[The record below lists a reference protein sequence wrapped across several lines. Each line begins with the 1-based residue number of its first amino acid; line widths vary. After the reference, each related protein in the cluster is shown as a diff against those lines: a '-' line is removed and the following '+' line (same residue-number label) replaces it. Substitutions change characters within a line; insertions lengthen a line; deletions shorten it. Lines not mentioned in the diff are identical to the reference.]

1 MAGEVFRRVDPA
13 ITFTPLVA
21 DGDVV
26 AAMTP
31 IATVEGPARNL
42 LAGERVALN
51 LLQHLSGV
59 ATVTALRRRG
69 ARLEGAHRGHSQDHT
84 GAARAGEGGGTSRRR
99 TNRRWADRWRADQGQ
114 PPGGGRRCD
123 RIACAVALARQG
135 RRTPCVSRSK

>member
-13 ITFTPLVA
+13 ITFTLLVA

-31 IATVEGPARNL
+31 IATVEGPARSL

-59 ATVTALRRRG
+59 ATVTRGTSPRCAARRR
-69 ARLEGAHRGHSQDHT
+69 ASWT
-84 GAARAGEGGGTSRRR
+84 
-99 TNRRWADRWRADQGQ
+99 
-114 PPGGGRRCD
+114 
-123 RIACAVALARQG
+123 LARQHRG
-135 RRTPCVSRSK
+135 CARWRRRRYVTADTTTASG